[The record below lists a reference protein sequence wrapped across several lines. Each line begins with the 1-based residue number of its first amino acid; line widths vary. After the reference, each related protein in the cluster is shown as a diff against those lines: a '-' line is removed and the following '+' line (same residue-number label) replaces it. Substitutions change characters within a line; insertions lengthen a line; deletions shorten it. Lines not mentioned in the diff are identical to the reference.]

1 MSSAVNGGERAG
13 KARAYDASRR
23 RALAEE
29 ARRNVLATA
38 RELFL
43 DKGYGA
49 TTIAEI
55 ARSASVSPESV
66 YKNFGGKP
74 GLVRAIQEQS
84 LLGAGGPPAEERSD
98 RAQLTATDPRAL
110 MDQFGRF
117 TAEISPIGA
126 PIVLLIRDAAAS
138 GHPGMADLLREIDDA
153 RYRRMLHNA
162 RQLVGRGLLRAGLGA
177 EAAADVMFACTT
189 AELYESLVLKRGW
202 GAERYGEFIAATL
215 AANLLGE

>member
-1 MSSAVNGGERAG
+1 
-13 KARAYDASRR
+13 
-23 RALAEE
+23 
-29 ARRNVLATA
+29 
-38 RELFL
+38 
-43 DKGYGA
+43 
-49 TTIAEI
+49 
-55 ARSASVSPESV
+55 
-66 YKNFGGKP
+66 
-74 GLVRAIQEQS
+74 
-84 LLGAGGPPAEERSD
+84 
-98 RAQLTATDPRAL
+98 

>member
-1 MSSAVNGGERAG
+1 MPAPVNGSKRSPQ
-13 KARAYDASRR
+13 RRTYDASRR

-29 ARRNVLATA
+29 ARQNVLARA
-38 RELFL
+38 REFFL
-43 DKGYGA
+43 NKGYGG

-55 ARSASVSPESV
+55 AKAAGVSPESV

-98 RAQLTATDPRAL
+98 LAQLTATDPRAL
-110 MDQFGRF
+110 MDRFGRF
-117 TAEISPIGA
+117 TAEISPLDA

-138 GHPGMADLLREIDDA
+138 GHPGMAELLKDIDDA

-162 RQLVGRGLLRAGLGA
+162 HQIVGRGLLRPGLSP
-177 EAAADVMFACTT
+177 EEAADVMFTCTT
-189 AELYESLVLKRGW
+189 AELYESLVIKRGW
-202 GAERYGEFIAATL
+202 TPERYGAFIAATL
-215 AANLLGE
+215 AANLLG